1 MRQTLDD
8 VEFGAMAGPWPLI
21 EVETSRINLSRRL
34 PVREERGSGWRTRV
48 VDHKT
53 ESSVNLATQPRD
65 KLAHDTIDVM
75 VGILRM
81 FIVMGMVPPT
91 VEARHWHGVPTSG
104 RVR

>member
-8 VEFGAMAGPWPLI
+8 VEFGAMLGPWPLNQ
-21 EVETSRINLSRRL
+21 VETSRISLSRRL
-34 PVREERGSGWRTRV
+34 RVREERGSGWRTRV

-53 ESSVNLATQPRD
+53 E
-65 KLAHDTIDVM
+65 KLSGPLNTARGQVSARHHRRHGWHAPHVHHDWDGT
-75 VGILRM
+75 
-81 FIVMGMVPPT
+81 PP